1 MKRKVLFVVLILL
14 SLCPVSSD
22 GQELLNLREESVWAF
37 GADYV
42 WALEKNDWK
51 SRYGENFKIIGKTEK
66 NGKVYFIMQFV
77 RSSKETDGG
86 GGGSYFHNEDEIYL
100 FDVLSAHAEQIGIR
114 EDNGRFLVDKDEYM
128 ELLNDESY
136 GGRVGNPEYVP
147 YETTEGNELV
157 LYDFTKRE
165 GDVYAYS
172 QEGEPITVVSVE
184 SFTTDDNVSRALL
197 KLSNGLI
204 LIEGIGCI
212 NSRGTLIYYL
222 NPGTRNHQIGYLGW
236 YGYVYSPADKNLLYY
251 KNGREAAREIVAGIS
266 DVVRQNDNNVVIYD
280 LQGRPLTHLP
290 QKGVYIR
297 DGRKVVVK

>member
-1 MKRKVLFVVLILL
+1 MKSINLLLVLLFIGTASL
-14 SLCPVSSD
+14 SA
-22 GQELLNLREESVWAF
+22 QELQNLRDESVWAF

-66 NGKVYFIMQFV
+66 NGKVYFIIQFV

-212 NSRGTLIYYL
+212 NSPGTLIYYL
-222 NPGTRNHQIGYLGW
+222 NPGKRNHQIGYLGW
-236 YGYVYSPADKNLLYY
+236 CGYVYSPADKNLLYY
-251 KNGREAAREIVAGIS
+251 KNGREAAKEIVAGIS
-266 DVVRQNDNNVVIYD
+266 DAVRQNDNNNVVYD
-280 LQGRPLTHLP
+280 LQGRRLMQQPR
-290 QKGVYIR
+290 KGVYIR
-297 DGRKVVVK
+297 NSRKVVVK